1 MSEQELTAAKAHE
14 ILKRISEEDCQAM
27 GFNTKYVRP
36 DWMILTVLPVPPPPV
51 RPSVQM
57 NATARCDGFCSMHTL
72 PRVPSPF
79 FFLRSEDD
87 LTYKL
92 VDIIRA
98 NSSLK
103 KQEQNG
109 AAQHVLNEWVQM
121 VQYHIITYMDNTLPG
136 IPPSMQKS
144 GKAIKSISQRL
155 KVGKMISNDS
165 GECC

>member
-1 MSEQELTAAKAHE
+1 MTCL
-14 ILKRISEEDCQAM
+14 
-27 GFNTKYVRP
+27 
-36 DWMILTVLPVPPPPV
+36 LPH
-51 RPSVQM
+51 
-57 NATARCDGFCSMHTL
+57 A
-72 PRVPSPF
+72 
-79 FFLRSEDD
+79 LRSEDD

-98 NSSLK
+98 NSSLR

-144 GKAIKSISQRL
+144 GRPIKSISQRL
-155 KVGKMISNDS
+155 KVG
-165 GECC
+165 G